1 MKLMAIEIVREYF
14 KTLGIDDQ
22 IQEFEQSSATVEL
35 AAKAVGT
42 EPARICKTL
51 SFEIPEGGC
60 IIIQTA
66 GDTKLKN
73 GKFKRKFGFKAKMLS
88 PDDVIKYTGHAIGGV
103 CAFGID
109 RSDVKIY
116 ADTSLQRFDTVFPAC
131 GSSNSA
137 IELTCDDL
145 FKISKALEWV
155 DVCDI
160 IEPSK

>member
-1 MKLMAIEIVREYF
+1 MAIEKVRDYF
-14 KTLGIDDQ
+14 REFGMEDQ
-22 IQEFEQSSATVEL
+22 IKEFETSSATVEL

-42 EPARICKTL
+42 EAARICKTL
-51 SFEIPEGGC
+51 SFQVPDGGC
-60 IIIQTA
+60 ILIQTA

-88 PDDVIKYTGHAIGGV
+88 PDEVIEYTGHAIGGV
-103 CAFGID
+103 CAFGIERD
-109 RSDVKIY
+109 DVKIY
-116 ADTSLQRFDTVFPAC
+116 TDESLKRFETVFPAC

-145 FKISKALEWV
+145 FKYSKALEWV

-160 IEPSK
+160 VE